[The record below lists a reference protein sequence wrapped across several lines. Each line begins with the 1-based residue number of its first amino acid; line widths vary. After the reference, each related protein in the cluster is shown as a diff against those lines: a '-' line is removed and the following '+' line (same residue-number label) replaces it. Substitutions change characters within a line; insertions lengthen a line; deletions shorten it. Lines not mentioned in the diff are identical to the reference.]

1 MQKLYY
7 TISEVSKIVDE
18 PQYVLRYWEK
28 EFPLL
33 KPKKNRAGNRIYS
46 ERDLEIV
53 RAIKTMLREQKLS
66 TKGTLEELYR
76 MFDKPKKITAKTQQ
90 EKTKSKS
97 EVIPKEQSLFGD
109 SYENK
114 IILREIRN
122 SLKTILEIAKNL

>member
-1 MQKLYY
+1 MYFAIGK
-7 TISEVSKIVDE
+7 KN
-18 PQYVLRYWEK
+18 
-28 EFPLL
+28 FPCLNL
-33 KPKKNRAGNRIYS
+33 KKNRAGNRIYS